1 MQYHPVWEAALIQTT
16 TKQNNTSYTGRFFSR
31 IIAIDTE
38 ALAGA
43 AFITSAVSVGFAPAS
58 GAVGAGTGFGAT
70 GKLEY
75 SFCRSG
81 PGRTS
86 EETPQPRPAL
96 RPNLHRSSSHAPHSK
111 TCRCNSVNVSG
122 TEVQLLLSQLHSTGQ
137 SHQVEGRNSVLF
149 VAGGAGGASANKL

>member
-38 ALAGA
+38 APAGA
-43 AFITSAVSVGFAPAS
+43 AFITSAVSVGLAPA
-58 GAVGAGTGFGAT
+58 GFGAT